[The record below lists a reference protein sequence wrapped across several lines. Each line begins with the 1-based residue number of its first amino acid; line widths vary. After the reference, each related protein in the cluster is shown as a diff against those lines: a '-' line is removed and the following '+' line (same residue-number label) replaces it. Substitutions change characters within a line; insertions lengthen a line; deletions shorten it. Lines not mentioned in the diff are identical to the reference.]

1 MKILYVTSRFPWP
14 LDKGDKLR
22 AFNQIRH
29 LSEEHEISLFSI
41 SQEIVQNEWIEKV
54 KPYCARIEVFHLSK
68 KMIVANIAKRLFSS
82 LPFQCIFFYNE
93 RIANA
98 LSKYADVI
106 LPDKIVFQ
114 LIRTTEYARLFKRSD
129 CVIDLMDCFSYHY
142 FLRSKSST
150 SVSRWFYDR
159 EYRRIKRYE
168 TSILKIYKNAIIISK
183 KDKSLLPGD
192 KRNVQVIGNGVEL
205 PKIDPTLPKRCDLL
219 FLGNLHYR
227 PNIEAAR
234 FLVNEIL
241 PLLRVN
247 YPSMSV
253 IIAGFDAK
261 KKLGLPVIDNVQVIE
276 NIENTLPVFQG
287 ARVFVAPMFLS
298 TGIQN
303 KILEAMA
310 SGVPVITTPNAADA
324 LGVLNGQQLLTAV
337 SAPEFRDQVSRI
349 LHEPGLAKKLS
360 GGARDFVAEHCN
372 WTENNNL
379 LRNVLFKNSTISEA
393 AQHS

>member
-22 AFNQIRH
+22 AFNQIKH
-29 LSEEHEISLFSI
+29 LSKEHEISLFSI

-54 KPYCARIEVFHLSK
+54 KPYCASIEVFHLSK
-68 KMIVANIAKRLFSS
+68 KMIVANIVIQLFSS

-98 LSKYADVI
+98 LHIYAGA
-106 LPDKIVFQ
+106 LRPDKIVFQ
-114 LIRTTEYARLFKRSD
+114 LIRTTEYARLFKKSD

-142 FLRSKSST
+142 FLRSKSLT
-150 SVSRWFYDR
+150 ALSRWFYDR
-159 EYRRIKRYE
+159 EYRRIIKYE
-168 TSILKIYKNAIIISK
+168 TSILKIYKDVIIISK

-192 KRNVQVIGNGVEL
+192 KRNVKVIGNGVQL
-205 PKIDPTLPKRCDLL
+205 PVTDLNPTKSCDLL

-234 FLVNEIL
+234 FLLNEIL
-241 PLLRVN
+241 PLLKVN
-247 YPSMSV
+247 HPSLNV

-261 KKLGLPVIDNVQVIE
+261 KRFGTPTIANVQILENVE
-276 NIENTLPVFQG
+276 NILPLLQAV
-287 ARVFVAPMFLS
+287 RVFVAPMFLS

-310 SGVPVITTPNAADA
+310 SGVPVVTTPNAADA
-324 LGVLNGQQLLTAV
+324 LGVLNGEHLLTAV
-337 SAPEFRDQVSRI
+337 SAMEFRDQVSRI
-349 LHEPGLAKKLS
+349 LYEPGLASKLS
-360 GGARDFVAEHCN
+360 VSARDFVTEHCN

-379 LRNVLFKNSTISEA
+379 LRNVLLKNSTLSEA
-393 AQHS
+393 ALYS